1 MISFVEVINACI
13 SLQHLCSDNLV
24 KNSLKTLNTQLVS
37 FFNEISK
44 EYASFQTNKTLKLSS
59 GEKFDNMWDEFSKN
73 IKKSL

>member
-13 SLQHLCSDNLV
+13 FLQHLCSINLV

-44 EYASFQTNKTLKLSS
+44 EYASLQTNKTLKLSS

-73 IKKSL
+73 LKKSL